1 MFGSTDLN
9 AEIAVCW
16 KLVWNVEPAALI
28 VPLTVLV
35 LAEALLDVVLL
46 LDAADVELDE
56 EHAARPRA
64 VATAATPTVV
74 TRCLRPN
81 GISGTPFRFW
91 ISPRPRE
98 QPPQPAGGKPGC
110 ASTVCPCR
118 WNARANVKWTD
129 RDQKVKF
136 WCPGFAP
143 AARPAG

>member
-1 MFGSTDLN
+1 MVTFGSTDLN

-16 KLVWNVEPAALI
+16 KLVWNVEPAALM

-35 LAEALLDVVLL
+35 LALDEALLVAELPPL
-46 LDAADVELDE
+46 AADDEPDE

-91 ISPRPRE
+91 IFPRPRA
-98 QPPQPAGGKPGC
+98 QPPQPVGG
-110 ASTVCPCR
+110 
-118 WNARANVKWTD
+118 
-129 RDQKVKF
+129 
-136 WCPGFAP
+136 
-143 AARPAG
+143 